1 MTKPDPQQTR
11 KLNFFQTVG
20 AILWAFT
27 GLRRGRD
34 YHLDAEKLHPVYV
47 ILTGLILALVLVV
60 ILVLLAR
67 WAVA

>member
-1 MTKPDPQQTR
+1 MTDPEKREPR

-34 YHLDAEKLHPVYV
+34 YHLDAQKLNPVHV
-47 ILTGLILALVLVV
+47 ILTGLILALVFVV